1 MDAINT
7 LSTVSNYPPAKDDGL
22 RTFQASR
29 TDLAAVTRS
38 RQMDVELVTSEGD
51 KVTISL
57 DSRSAGL
64 YTMYE
69 EAQID
74 DAGAMAYQKSELTM
88 GLYQRQMSFTVEGDL
103 NAAEVRDINKVMKT
117 LDKMMNKFVN
127 DKLKPM
133 AAQARKLNGL
143 DTIAGL
149 DVQISMESRIVTATQ
164 SQAAAT
170 YDRLGVQT
178 APQPQ
183 PRQGGMPVPAAE
195 ADAVAD
201 AMAQEV
207 QSTATPAHRMM
218 QFVNQL
224 LDDYRRQ
231 MEDLHQ
237 SGRQIM
243 DRIHSRLQSGI
254 SAETAIEA

>member
-7 LSTVSNYPPAKDDGL
+7 LSTVSNYPPTKDDGL
-22 RTFQASR
+22 RTFQSSR
-29 TDLAAVTRS
+29 TDLAAVTRT
-38 RQMDVELVTSEGD
+38 RQMDVELVTAEGD

-64 YTMYE
+64 YAMHE
-69 EAQID
+69 ETQID
-74 DAGAMAYQKSELTM
+74 DAGVVAYQKNELTM

-103 NAAEVRDINKVMKT
+103 NAAEMRDINKVMKT

-127 DKLKPM
+127 GKLKPM
-133 AAQARKLNGL
+133 AAQARKLQGL

-149 DVQISMESRIVTATQ
+149 DVQASMESRVVTATQ
-164 SQAAAT
+164 RQAAAT
-170 YDRLGVQT
+170 YNRLGAQS
-178 APQPQ
+178 APQIQ
-183 PRQGGMPVPAAE
+183 PRQNSMAVPAAE
-195 ADAVAD
+195 ADAVTD

-207 QSTATPAHRMM
+207 QSTDTPAHRMM

-237 SGRQIM
+237 SGSQIM
-243 DRIHSRLQSGI
+243 DRIHSRLQSVV
-254 SAETAIEA
+254 SAETAAQA